1 MNTNNYYDILMREI
15 LKEQKKMLNEASWST
30 WGVVGATGLGVGGY
44 ALYRAIRRW
53 NEVKSRLEEER
64 SKCATEECKKRV
76 DEKLRK
82 EKAKI
87 FGVGVVKAVAGTAIG
102 GATGLLGSKIVA
114 QPVVGAAVGEI
125 KRIGGTVLNYLFGA
139 LGALQRI
146 MFATSMFSSTI
157 MQLKSQLGSLNNQVD
172 QSQVIPEDNKKEI
185 KDELIKVNQRLNDI
199 LSDLTT
205 KVKELKNLERQLKN
219 KDVANDNE
227 KLKALLED
235 KSKLETEIK
244 TLTED
249 FEKVLAEVKDIAEKN
264 NLKFEQPELP
274 EELKKV
280 LNEDSNPFELSTIT
294 NVSNAENKKNFRTR
308 VSILIFDK
316 NLRLL
321 VGVDPFTKIED
332 KKFIIPGGTNEEGE
346 SLEKTAIREASEEVG
361 VKIKNVKIL
370 KKFTKNVSY
379 KHVVHKRSY
388 DGVINYIAVASF
400 DVFLKNDAEYDRLFL
415 SLRDVVDLLE
425 KKRSEIK
432 PPFLWLIPIINT
444 ELKILKKFR
453 DYKERQKK
461 SIVNRK
467 TADKTKK
474 YIDEQGFLFQYPI
487 RIKYLKDSV
496 VDSHLVEKKIEWI
509 KTYYKNLFD
518 IIYHD
523 LKTKFSKK
531 ITFERDEISNYLS
544 PIKLVFPNDDASN
557 FILTFHVNGSDLDGK
572 SIYVTIDDDCVEETY
587 VV

>member
-1 MNTNNYYDILMREI
+1 M
-15 LKEQKKMLNEASWST
+15 
-30 WGVVGATGLGVGGY
+30 
-44 ALYRAIRRW
+44 
-53 NEVKSRLEEER
+53 
-64 SKCATEECKKRV
+64 
-76 DEKLRK
+76 
-82 EKAKI
+82 
-87 FGVGVVKAVAGTAIG
+87 
-102 GATGLLGSKIVA
+102 
-114 QPVVGAAVGEI
+114 
-125 KRIGGTVLNYLFGA
+125 
-139 LGALQRI
+139 
-146 MFATSMFSSTI
+146 
-157 MQLKSQLGSLNNQVD
+157 
-172 QSQVIPEDNKKEI
+172 
-185 KDELIKVNQRLNDI
+185 
-199 LSDLTT
+199 
-205 KVKELKNLERQLKN
+205 
-219 KDVANDNE
+219 
-227 KLKALLED
+227 
-235 KSKLETEIK
+235 
-244 TLTED
+244 
-249 FEKVLAEVKDIAEKN
+249 
-264 NLKFEQPELP
+264 
-274 EELKKV
+274 
-280 LNEDSNPFELSTIT
+280 
-294 NVSNAENKKNFRTR
+294 
-308 VSILIFDK
+308 
-316 NLRLL
+316 
-321 VGVDPFTKIED
+321 
-332 KKFIIPGGTNEEGE
+332 
-346 SLEKTAIREASEEVG
+346 
-361 VKIKNVKIL
+361 
-370 KKFTKNVSY
+370 
-379 KHVVHKRSY
+379 
-388 DGVINYIAVASF
+388 
-400 DVFLKNDAEYDRLFL
+400 KNDAEYDRLFL